1 MKKAHIVIHH
11 SLTADGPELLS
22 VGAIRSYH
30 VGQLGWR
37 DIGYHLLIERA
48 RGRPEAILGRPW
60 DESGAHTSQDHM
72 NDIGLGVCIV
82 GNYDKGPPD
91 DKLLRFAARHVAGA
105 ANALGFD
112 PGPQTIHRHSDF
124 ASYKTCPGL
133 LFPWEKFLNLVV
145 AA

>member
-30 VGQLGWR
+30 VGQ
-37 DIGYHLLIERA
+37 
-48 RGRPEAILGRPW
+48 ILGRPW

-145 AA
+145 SA